1 MVVSSSLLNN
11 RTPAPLDVLILAAG
25 LGTRMQS
32 RTTKVLHQL
41 GGRPLITHVCRVAA
55 ALSPRRVY
63 VIVGHGREAVEQAVS
78 QELGLNGATFIIQVK
93 QLGTGDAVMS
103 AREALREADSTL
115 LILSGDVPLVRAET
129 LGSLV
134 HQHRTYGASSGTA
147 CTILTV
153 RVDDPTGYGRIVRD
167 PRGRFLKIVEHRDAS
182 PDEKRILEVNSGIY
196 CFETPLLFSA
206 LSQVEPTNSRGEYY
220 LTDVP
225 AILLANDMEVSLFL
239 HTDPREVSGINTR
252 VDLSEFETLLRQ
264 RKNRQLMIESGVTL
278 LDPAHTYVDMDV
290 EIGRDTTIHPNVHLE
305 GTSIIGEN
313 CEIRSGA
320 RITNS
325 RIGTGVKILDHSV
338 ITDSVV
344 ADGASIGPFAHLRAN
359 TQIDENASVGNFVE
373 IKKSRLGRGS
383 KSMHLTY
390 LGDATIGEK
399 TNIGAGTV
407 TCNYD
412 GRQKHQTIIG
422 DNVKIGSD
430 TMLVAPVTVHEGAVT
445 AAGSVVI
452 EDVPAGTLVAGV
464 PAKVKKKIRS
474 S

>member
-1 MVVSSSLLNN
+1 MVVSSSVISNP
-11 RTPAPLDVLILAAG
+11 TPAPLDILILAAG

-32 RTTKVLHQL
+32 KTPKVLHQL
-41 GGRPLITHVCRVAA
+41 GGRPLITHVCRAAA

-78 QELGLNGATFIIQVK
+78 QELGLNGATFIIQAK

-115 LILSGDVPLVRAET
+115 LILSSDVPLVRAET
-129 LGSLV
+129 LGSFV
-134 HQHRTYGASSGTA
+134 HQHRTHGTRGAV

-153 RVDDPTGYGRIVRD
+153 LVDDATGYGRIVRD
-167 PRGRFLKIVEHRDAS
+167 PHGRFLRIVEHRDAS
-182 PDEKRILEVNSGIY
+182 SEEKRILEVNSGIY

-206 LSQVEPTNSRGEYY
+206 LSQVEPTNSLGEYY

-225 AILLANDMEVSLFL
+225 AILLANDMEINLFL
-239 HTDPREVSGINTR
+239 HTDSREVSGINTR
-252 VDLSEFETLLRQ
+252 VDLSEFEKLLRQ
-264 RKNRQLMIESGVTL
+264 RKNRQLMLESGVTL
-278 LDPAHTYVDMDV
+278 LDPAHTYVDTDV
-290 EIGRDTTIHPNVHLE
+290 LIGRDTTIHPNVHVK
-305 GTSIIGEN
+305 GNSIIGEN
-313 CEIRSGA
+313 SEILSGV

-325 RIGTGVKILDHSV
+325 RIGSNVKILDHSV

-344 ADGASIGPFAHLRAN
+344 ADGASIGPFAHLRAK
-359 TQIDENASVGNFVE
+359 TEIEEGASVGNFVE
-373 IKKSRLGRGS
+373 MKKSKLGRGS

-390 LGDATIGEK
+390 LGDTTIGEK

-412 GRQKHQTIIG
+412 GRQKQQTKIG
-422 DNVKIGSD
+422 DNVRIGSD
-430 TMLVAPVTVHEGAVT
+430 TMLVAPVTVHDDAVT

-464 PAKVKKKIRS
+464 PAKIKKKVKGS
-474 S
+474 